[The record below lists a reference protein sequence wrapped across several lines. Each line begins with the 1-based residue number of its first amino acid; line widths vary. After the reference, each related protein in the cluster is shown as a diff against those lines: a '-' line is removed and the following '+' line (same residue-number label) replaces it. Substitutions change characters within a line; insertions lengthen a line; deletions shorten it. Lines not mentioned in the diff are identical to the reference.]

1 MERRT
6 RDELFNIVD
15 DNDFSDSSEDMGVNL
30 NADIEY
36 VNNDAVDVKDE
47 CLGILNSDKF
57 VYGSVILLC
66 VLMVCNV
73 MSGGEIG

>member
-6 RDELFNIVD
+6 RDDLFNIVD
-15 DNDFSDSSEDMGVNL
+15 GNTNVDDYSDIDNL
-30 NADIEY
+30 NIEY

-57 VYGSVILLC
+57 AFGSIILLC
-66 VLMVCNV
+66 VLMFCNV